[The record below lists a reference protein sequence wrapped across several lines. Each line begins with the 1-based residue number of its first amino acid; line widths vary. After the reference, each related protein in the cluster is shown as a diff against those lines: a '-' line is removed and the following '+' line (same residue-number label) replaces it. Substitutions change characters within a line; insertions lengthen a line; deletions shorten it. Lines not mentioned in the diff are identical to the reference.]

1 MTRICI
7 LPEKGKEVT
16 FVWPPAK
23 KTENDRNK
31 RRNSLQIYYIMIYS
45 LLAGAVAGR
54 TNKDQTDRNFP
65 QKKLCF
71 FIQLNNL
78 FQNRKRYVFRKTN
91 RTNFISRLK
100 VDNHP
105 HQKFRPVNRPNA
117 DTKLVEL
124 RGGTSVFVTS
134 VAVSVFGHR

>member
-1 MTRICI
+1 
-7 LPEKGKEVT
+7 
-16 FVWPPAK
+16 
-23 KTENDRNK
+23 
-31 RRNSLQIYYIMIYS
+31 MIYS
-45 LLAGAVAGR
+45 LLAGAVAVR

-65 QKKLCF
+65 PKKKLCF
-71 FIQLNNL
+71 FIQANNL
-78 FQNRKRYVFRKTN
+78 VQNRKRYVFRKTN

-100 VDNHP
+100 AGNHP